1 MGCGVRADGAGPSDL
16 LSLRMTPPFRSRRVR
31 PCLRRRA
38 LLSCVGMSH
47 LVKALANLGYGTRRE
62 VERLIEQRR
71 VTDARGVPLSAASP
85 FVHDDVRV
93 NQEALDPRPGSVVLL
108 HKPVGY
114 VCATVDDTH
123 PTIYDLLPPRFRY
136 RKPIMASI
144 GRLDQDTTGVL
155 LITDDG
161 ALNHRLTSPR
171 SHQPKTY
178 VAELAQPLQGD
189 EVALFASGT
198 FRLASEPTPLAPAHL
213 EVITPQRVQLTVHEG
228 RYHQVRRMFAATG
241 NHVESLERVEM
252 AGIRLGSLTLGA
264 WRALNADE
272 LAKVHA
278 TTAKGR
284 VVDGV

>member
-1 MGCGVRADGAGPSDL
+1 MGCGVRADGAWPSDL
-16 LSLRMTPPFRSRRVR
+16 FSLRMTPPFRSHGGH
-31 PCLRRRA
+31 PCPLREA
-38 LLSCVGMSH
+38 MLSCVGMSH

-71 VTDARGVPLSAASP
+71 VTDARGVPLSASSS
-85 FVHDDVRV
+85 FVHDEVRV
-93 NQEALDPRPGSVVLL
+93 NHESLDPRPGSVLLL
-108 HKPVGY
+108 HKPMGY
-114 VCATVDDTH
+114 VCATVDETH

-136 RKPIMASI
+136 RKPIMASV

-178 VAELAQPLQGD
+178 VADLSQPLRGD
-189 EVALFASGT
+189 EAALFGSGT

-213 EVITPQRVQLTVHEG
+213 EAITPQRVQITVREG
-228 RYHQVRRMFAATG
+228 RYHQVRRMFAAAG

-252 AGIRLGSLTLGA
+252 AGIRLGSLAPGT
-264 WRALNADE
+264 WRELNAEE
-272 LAKVHA
+272 LARVHA

-284 VVDGV
+284 AVDGV